1 MQLLERHSNLELL
14 LRIVSYIIQFFRN
27 YRPTD
32 NQTFESCAVSKRRQA
47 MQYWIRIMQG
57 AEINLVLVSL
67 SQRQT
72 VRTNRQLAGLNPFI
86 DEKKIIGSG
95 WSAQTFRVGL

>member
-1 MQLLERHSNLELL
+1 
-14 LRIVSYIIQFFRN
+14 
-27 YRPTD
+27 
-32 NQTFESCAVSKRRQA
+32 
-47 MQYWIRIMQG
+47 MQG